1 MFTNCSFDATKKILI
16 VTSKGCMERFCKD
29 LRDHAIKMN
38 YEEKEMIPLTD
49 KEKSL
54 MRSKK
59 FVTYAKKNLIL
70 MKMIK
75 MDYNYTIKSEFI
87 VITLENL
94 EELLIVSAI

>member
-1 MFTNCSFDATKKILI
+1 
-16 VTSKGCMERFCKD
+16 MERFCKD

-75 MDYNYTIKSEFI
+75 MDYSYTIKSEFI

>member
-1 MFTNCSFDATKKILI
+1 
-16 VTSKGCMERFCKD
+16 MERFCKD

>member
-1 MFTNCSFDATKKILI
+1 
-16 VTSKGCMERFCKD
+16 MERFCKD

-38 YEEKEMIPLTD
+38 YEEKEMIPVTD